1 MKRNR
6 FDTYRG
12 YRKDKIIPPV
22 ILAFCRSLL
31 WRNGKRDRFKNDKLW
46 VRLPLGVSKYV
57 STNQR
62 EHIFRANFRS
72 PIGRGRCFKPSSVQV
87 QILSEVPNKSECNSV
102 ARSLGLGP
110 RSRRFESCHSDLT
123 SVTERHTYCVQNAG
137 FVGSTP
143 TGGTAEWVIK
153 HRRIRQ
159 S

>member
-31 WRNGKRDRFKNDKLW
+31 WRNGKRDRFKNEKLW
-46 VRLPLGVSKYV
+46 VRLPPGVSKYV

-72 PIGRGRCFKPSSVQV
+72 PTGRGRCFKPSSVQV
-87 QILSEVPNKSECNSV
+87 RFLSEVPLI
-102 ARSLGLGP
+102 SLP
-110 RSRRFESCHSDLT
+110 LT
-123 SVTERHTYCVQNAG
+123 SQYRNVIQWPEALVWDQGVAG
-137 FVGSTP
+137 SNPVIP
-143 TGGTAEWVIK
+143 TLPP
-153 HRRIRQ
+153 
-159 S
+159 